1 MTKKLEE
8 LFGMDDDD
16 DNDVLSEPIFPP
28 PPPPTGNE
36 LDIPD
41 EEPPKPS
48 KSTLDAIEK
57 VEQALPQ
64 VRGLE
69 ANDAEMDELG
79 SLAKEAFNNLMDL
92 GMQVDSRFSAEIFN
106 SASSMLGHA
115 ITAKTAKV
123 NKKLKMI
130 DLQLKQAELNRKL
143 NAVAAKPAHPTDEKL
158 PLGTGSILN
167 RDELIK
173 MITKQNNGDSDSGA
187 NNPDKKD
194 K

>member
-8 LFGMDDDD
+8 LFGLDDDD
-16 DNDVLSEPIFPP
+16 DVDTLSAPIIPP
-28 PPPPTGNE
+28 SPPKDNNSEVIDDDP
-36 LDIPD
+36 
-41 EEPPKPS
+41 PPKPS
-48 KSTLDAIEK
+48 KNTLDAIEK
-57 VEQALPQ
+57 VENALTQ
-64 VRGLE
+64 VRGL
-69 ANDAEMDELG
+69 DASDQEMDELG

-130 DLQLKQAELNRKL
+130 DLQLKQAELTRKL
-143 NAVAAKPAHPTDEKL
+143 NVQAAKPAHPTDEKL
-158 PLGTGSILN
+158 PLGTGTVLN
-167 RDELIK
+167 RDEMIK
-173 MITKQNNGDSDSGA
+173 MILSQSNFGTD
-187 NNPDKKD
+187 NPDKKD